1 MFRIISDKSA
11 EEWTMDEEI
20 FVIRILS
27 NYNFTVIQFQ

>member
-1 MFRIISDKSA
+1 MFRIISDKST
-11 EEWTMDEEI
+11 EEWTMEEEI